1 MIKGLMGADGVFVE
15 NGNNSLPYHSPSQG
29 DSFSGVL
36 RLNGSDIQ
44 YYNNG
49 YWTNLPTSYAT
60 VRMDSNI
67 TNWVREKQNKEKEQ
81 QKELE
86 YLKRRAE
93 EHPSLKK
100 AYEAIIRAEERLNQD
115 IDKAVADFKLLDKL
129 VGEEDSRHS
138 EDAGM
143 QVPMTSP

>member
-1 MIKGLMGADGVFVE
+1 MIKGLMGSDGVFVE
-15 NGNNSLPYHSPSQG
+15 SGNNALPYHSPQQG

-49 YWTNLPTSYAT
+49 NWTNLPTSYAT
-60 VRMDSNI
+60 VRMDSSI
-67 TNWVREKQNKEKEQ
+67 VSWVRDKQAKEQ
-81 QKELE
+81 EQKKELE

-100 AYEAIIRAEERLNQD
+100 AYEAIIRAEERLNKD
-115 IDKAVADFKLLDKL
+115 IDKAVEDFKLLDKL
-129 VGEEDSRHS
+129 VGEEEFHD
-138 EDAGM
+138 GM
-143 QVPMTSP
+143 ATVSMSP

>member
-15 NGNNSLPYHSPSQG
+15 NGNNSLPYHSPQQG

-36 RLNGSDIQ
+36 RLNGTDIQ
-44 YYNNG
+44 YYNSG
-49 YWTNLPTSYAT
+49 MWINLPTSYAT
-60 VRMDSNI
+60 VRMDASI
-67 TNWVREKQNKEKEQ
+67 TAWVREKQTKEKEQ

-100 AYEAIIRAEERLNQD
+100 AYEAIIRAEERLNAD

-129 VGEEDSRHS
+129 VGEED
-138 EDAGM
+138 DNAGM
-143 QVPMTSP
+143 EVQAPMTSP

>member
-36 RLNGSDIQ
+36 RLNGTDIQ
-44 YYNNG
+44 YYSNG
-49 YWTNLPTSYAT
+49 SWINLPTSYAT
-60 VRMDSNI
+60 VRMDSSI
-67 TNWVREKQNKEKEQ
+67 TNWVRDKQAREQ
-81 QKELE
+81 EQKKELE
-86 YLKRRAE
+86 YLKRRSE

-100 AYEAIIRAEERLNQD
+100 AYEAIIRAEERLNAD

-129 VGEEDSRHS
+129 VGEEQNEHT
-138 EDAGM
+138 E
-143 QVPMTSP
+143 VNH

>member
-36 RLNGSDIQ
+36 RLNGTDIQ
-44 YYNNG
+44 YYSNG
-49 YWTNLPTSYAT
+49 NWINLPTSYAT
-60 VRMDSNI
+60 VRMDSSINS
-67 TNWVREKQNKEKEQ
+67 WVREKQAREQ
-81 QKELE
+81 EQKKELE

-100 AYEAIIRAEERLNQD
+100 AYEAIIRAEERLNRD
-115 IDKAVADFKLLDKL
+115 IDKAVEDFKLLDKL
-129 VGEEDSRHS
+129 VGEERERTEHS
-138 EDAGM
+138 I
-143 QVPMTSP
+143 

>member
-1 MIKGLMGADGVFVE
+1 
-15 NGNNSLPYHSPSQG
+15 LPYHSPQQG

-36 RLNGSDIQ
+36 RLNGTDIQ
-44 YYNNG
+44 YYNSG
-49 YWTNLPTSYAT
+49 MWINLPTSYAT
-60 VRMDSNI
+60 VRMDASI
-67 TNWVREKQNKEKEQ
+67 TAWVREKQTKEKEQ

-100 AYEAIIRAEERLNQD
+100 AYEAIIRAEERLNAD

-129 VGEEDSRHS
+129 VGEED
-138 EDAGM
+138 DNAGM
-143 QVPMTSP
+143 EVQAPMTSP

>member
-1 MIKGLMGADGVFVE
+1 MIKGLMGSDGVFVE
-15 NGNNSLPYHSPSQG
+15 NGNTSLPYHSPQQG

-49 YWTNLPTSYAT
+49 IWTTLPTSYAT
-60 VRMDSNI
+60 VRMDSSI
-67 TNWVREKQNKEKEQ
+67 VSWVRDKQAKEAEQ
-81 QKELE
+81 KKELE

-100 AYEAIIRAEERLNQD
+100 AYQAIIRAEERLNKD
-115 IDKAVADFKLLDKL
+115 IDKAVEDFKLLDKL
-129 VGEEDSRHS
+129 VGEEQ
-138 EDAGM
+138 EQWAEAQPM
-143 QVPMTSP
+143 QAP